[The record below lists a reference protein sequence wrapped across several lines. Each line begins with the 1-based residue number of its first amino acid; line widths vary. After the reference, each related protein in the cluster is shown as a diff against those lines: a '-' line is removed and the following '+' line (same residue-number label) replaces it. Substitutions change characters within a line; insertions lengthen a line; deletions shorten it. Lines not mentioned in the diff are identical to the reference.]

1 VIPDAGGIIR
11 QTHLAYR
18 YDQQLI
24 PNIAVQT
31 WIASGET
38 EALLAYS
45 SAKQRIFWY
54 GAAGPEGVFR
64 YIPFSA
70 LIQPTDELNALLH
83 GKIVVIGAYAS
94 GLLDFKPTPISDG
107 NAYPGVEIWATV
119 LSNLMNGHFVQP
131 IAWWIQYVM
140 FFVLAFMT
148 HQTFRVRRT
157 RYGVALSIVLVGAFV
172 SGSLLVWHQ
181 YQLPVHLTGG
191 LLTIVVVFTANSVVR
206 YVAEG
211 RAKNEIRS
219 IFSRYV
225 HPDVI
230 ETLTRHP
237 NQIVMGGDMV
247 NASILFTDIADFTTY
262 AETRRA
268 DVLVPELNAYL
279 SVLTE
284 SVLDEG
290 GLLDKFTGDGI
301 MALYGVP
308 LHTPDHAVQACRT
321 ALRHLAFTQSLRPES
336 ASESDLF
343 FHQHTRIGINSG
355 DIIAGNIGSSRR
367 MDFTAIGDDVNLA
380 ARLEGVNKVYGT
392 RIIIGEATR
401 AQIGDMFVVRELD
414 SITVKGKA
422 NPIRIFE
429 LVAEVGTPETISWI
443 RDYEEGLLW
452 YRQGDWSLA
461 QRRFVE
467 IASRHPADKASAVM
481 ADRCITLRNL
491 SPSDWDGVYR
501 IQSK

>member
-1 VIPDAGGIIR
+1 
-11 QTHLAYR
+11 
-18 YDQQLI
+18 
-24 PNIAVQT
+24 
-31 WIASGET
+31 
-38 EALLAYS
+38 
-45 SAKQRIFWY
+45 
-54 GAAGPEGVFR
+54 
-64 YIPFSA
+64 
-70 LIQPTDELNALLH
+70 
-83 GKIVVIGAYAS
+83 
-94 GLLDFKPTPISDG
+94 
-107 NAYPGVEIWATV
+107 
-119 LSNLMNGHFVQP
+119 LSV
-131 IAWWIQYVM
+131 
-140 FFVLAFMT
+140 
-148 HQTFRVRRT
+148 
-157 RYGVALSIVLVGAFV
+157 VLVGAFV

-237 NQIVMGGDMV
+237 NQIVMGGDLV

-461 QRRFVE
+461 EHRFVE
-467 IASRHPADKASAVM
+467 LAARHPADKASAVM
-481 ADRCITLRNL
+481 ADRCMTLRNL